1 MKNHTKA
8 KTFDIFC
15 QTLSEKYPDID
26 EHIRRKIANDLM
38 NESMI
43 ILKDNSDGLSKS
55 ASDALLDHEKHRKQF
70 RDHIENIQKHS
81 KVLLD
86 SFKKQT
92 FVKPD
97 RDKNNKPV
105 LVGRTRMV
113 DEMVDFLNKLNK
125 SVMDFYTEVYKIE
138 DEKEFKTN
146 GIEQISLF

>member
-1 MKNHTKA
+1 
-8 KTFDIFC
+8 
-15 QTLSEKYPDID
+15 
-26 EHIRRKIANDLM
+26 
-38 NESMI
+38 MI

-125 SVMDFYTEVYKIE
+125 SVMDFYTQVYKIE

>member
-8 KTFDIFC
+8 KTLDLFC
-15 QTLSEKYPDID
+15 KTLDEKYPDIE

-38 NESMI
+38 NDSLI
-43 ILKDNSDGLSKS
+43 ILKENSEGLSKS

-70 RDHIENIQKHS
+70 RDHIENIQKHT
-81 KVLLD
+81 KTMMD
-86 SFKKQT
+86 SFKKQG

-125 SVMDFYTEVYKIE
+125 SVMQFYTDVYKIE
-138 DEKEFKTN
+138 DEREFKTN
-146 GIEQISLF
+146 GIEQITLF